1 MVTIQY
7 TGGGAAVRA
16 GAVSRSLTQATF
28 AALSAPSVLDTQP
41 WRWRIDGDR
50 IELHADW
57 RRRLADIDPDGRL
70 LLISCGAALHHTRVA
85 LAAEGVGV
93 DVLRFPD
100 SGDPD
105 LLTELRYNGPVERA
119 PSSGGLFRAIAVR
132 RSDQRPFASGF
143 VPGGSLTLLTAAA
156 EQVGAAAYTLSGQDS
171 PESTDGTAYVVIT
184 TPGIARNDWL
194 TAGEAVSA
202 VLLTAVAAGLA
213 TAPVSD
219 VPAIARHGASH
230 QPPAAGGYP
239 AAAIRVGVAGRVGA
253 VPVTQLPAPAIPG
266 WSHHEQP
273 RDVGSGTVRRGR

>member
-7 TGGGAAVRA
+7 TAGGAAVRA

-41 WRWRIDGDR
+41 WRWRIDEDR
-50 IELHADW
+50 IELYADW

-85 LAAEGVGV
+85 LAAAGVGV

-105 LLTELRYNGPVERA
+105 LLTELRYTGPVERA
-119 PSSGGLFRAIAVR
+119 HRSGALYRSIAVR
-132 RSDQRPFASGF
+132 RSDQRPFAGGF
-143 VPGGSLTLLTAAA
+143 VPGGELTLLREAA
-156 EQVGAAAYTLSGQDS
+156 EQVGARAYTVTGHELPGG
-171 PESTDGTAYVVIT
+171 TDETAYVVIT
-184 TPGIARNDWL
+184 TPGAARNDWL
-194 TAGEAVSA
+194 AAGEAVSA

-213 TAPVSD
+213 TASVSD
-219 VPAIARHGASH
+219 VTAIARHGT
-230 QPPAAGGYP
+230 PIGGPAAGRYP

-253 VPVTQLPAPAIPG
+253 RPVTAPPG
-266 WSHHEQP
+266 TQNS
-273 RDVGSGTVRRGR
+273 

>member
-1 MVTIQY
+1 MVTIHY
-7 TGGGAAVRA
+7 TAGGAVARA

-41 WRWRIDGDR
+41 WRWRIDEDR

-70 LLISCGAALHHTRVA
+70 LLMSCGAALHHTRVA

-105 LLTELRYNGPVERA
+105 LLAELRYTGPAERA
-119 PSSGGLFRAIAVR
+119 PGSGALFRAIAVR
-132 RSDQRPFASGF
+132 RSDRRPFAGGYM
-143 VPGGSLTLLTAAA
+143 PGGDLTLLREAA
-156 EQVGAAAYTLSGQDS
+156 EQVGAAAYTVTGKDLPGSAD
-171 PESTDGTAYVVIT
+171 DTAYVVIT
-184 TPGIARNDWL
+184 TPGAATNDWV

-213 TAPVSD
+213 TAAVSD
-219 VPAIARHGASH
+219 VTAIARHGASH
-230 QPPAAGGYP
+230 QPTADGYP

-253 VPVTQLPAPAIPG
+253 RPATLPPAAVTPPPG
-266 WSHHEQP
+266 TPES
-273 RDVGSGTVRRGR
+273 S